1 MIFKTSKLNISAKI
15 NQDLLK
21 NIPYIIKFFTD
32 SQLIK
37 KKKKKKNNKKNFK
50 K

>member
-37 KKKKKKNNKKNFK
+37 KKMRKRTINHIFK